1 MKKCIKCGHDMS
13 DDAKFCSKC
22 GSKQELVSLEKI
34 DDSAKKSVEP
44 EKSENFQKINEVSID
59 KNVVE
64 NVPEESQ
71 KVEFKEKSSDSNPNT
86 DTPITSSTLRN
97 VAFAALAITANSV
110 FMPMF
115 KIVGLMDISMM
126 DYSKTLAIVVLA
138 VCGLSLRALLNKQY
152 EFLTVAA
159 QGMLLFFLAVYIQYD
174 QALSDLRRNFWGAM
188 AGKAVTVEW
197 GVYAFLIGTLVIG
210 VVGILYGIISQSKAI
225 SFDQMCQQWREYTLK
240 EVEIYGIK
248 LQGFVWVIGLA
259 LVLLF
264 LTSQANPVNNLQ
276 ENFLRNYR

>member
-1 MKKCIKCGHDMS
+1 MS

-126 DYSKTLAIVVLA
+126 DYSKTLATI
-138 VCGLSLRALLNKQY
+138 
-152 EFLTVAA
+152 
-159 QGMLLFFLAVYIQYD
+159 QGQVM
-174 QALSDLRRNFWGAM
+174 GA
-188 AGKAVTVEW
+188 
-197 GVYAFLIGTLVIG
+197 
-210 VVGILYGIISQSKAI
+210 
-225 SFDQMCQQWREYTLK
+225 R
-240 EVEIYGIK
+240 
-248 LQGFVWVIGLA
+248 GFA
-259 LVLLF
+259 
-264 LTSQANPVNNLQ
+264 
-276 ENFLRNYR
+276 R